1 MHAIRGSTGNVVD
14 VLASDKKD
22 DLFCIQCRSPITA
35 CSNGLQCTQGC
46 SKWECGSD
54 QKIIDDEIP
63 DVREWDAWWDAKG
76 GTRVREGRVRTA
88 KNKVVAYAEVPTVYA
103 PRILPGVRIALLLVF
118 HNTDD
123 EIYHTS
129 GPCFYAP
136 IGDVGTYAI
145 DGSHVRLRPAR
156 PLTGPTK
163 ESLRDMVAATDLSPV
178 DTAAMHFLDRFHRE
192 KFTRVD
198 PMRAPKRRWVQAP
211 AGSGKTTFLLNIA
224 KSFPAKRFLL
234 ITFSAT
240 LSRDVRRRVR
250 ALGASNLEVRTMDS
264 LCLYASGCH
273 ALNTSEHDTLAL
285 SDGRIVKNFF
295 PKMVHFGWYK
305 KKGAR
310 DIASVCEMVLRSTV
324 DLATVGYDGLLCDY
338 HSQISPDYVLDGM
351 WGGSEKKRR
360 LWSYAGN
367 RYTVWHSQSSLLPD
381 DSPID
386 CVLVDEVQDLDKQ
399 AIDIVERCSQPVIYV
414 GDPNQEIFTFRNDNL
429 CRGCRESI
437 PSERHELFP
446 PEQTVALYATFR
458 VGAKSVD
465 ALRHLYFSRTL
476 VYSSSET
483 GEGIRFC
490 KDVPIDVPDA
500 CFLFRGNVELCEF
513 VVKNPSLV
521 TRSEQLVRSI
531 DRLRKSKTKR
541 KFPSA
546 FDRYVLQQT
555 DHQVEVLK
563 SALTVNAFACDTTR
577 TACTVHSAKGAEYD
591 TVVLPYTL
599 FSNLFASNVTMDERR
614 IAWVA
619 CTRHRTRLI
628 VYGWSPDQ
636 EEEPPR
642 EKKRKRA
649 QQTTL
654 DEFILKKT

>member
-1 MHAIRGSTGNVVD
+1 MHAIRGSTGNVVN
-14 VLASDKKD
+14 VLASDDKN
-22 DLFCIQCRSPITA
+22 DLFCIQCRSLITA
-35 CSNGLQCTQGC
+35 RSNVLQCTQGC
-46 SKWECGSD
+46 SKWECGD
-54 QKIIDDEIP
+54 QNSIDDEIP
-63 DVREWDAWWDAKG
+63 NVKEWDAWWDVKG
-76 GTRVREGRVRTA
+76 GTRLREGRVRTA
-88 KNKVVAYAEVPTVYA
+88 KDKVVAYAEVHTVYA
-103 PRILPGVRIALLLVF
+103 PRILPGVRIAFLCVF

-123 EIYHTS
+123 QIYHTS
-129 GPCFYAP
+129 GDAFYAP

-145 DGSHVRLRPAR
+145 VDGSHHVRLRPAR

-163 ESLRDMVAATDLSPV
+163 ESMSDMAAATEIRPI

-192 KFTRVD
+192 KFTQVD
-198 PMRAPKRRWVQAP
+198 PMIAPKRRWVQAP

-324 DLATVGYDGLLCDY
+324 DLATVDYANLLCDY
-338 HSQISPDYVLDGM
+338 HSQISPDYVIDGM

-360 LWSYAGN
+360 MWSYAGN

-437 PSERHELFP
+437 PTERHELFP

-458 VGAKSVD
+458 VGAPSVD
-465 ALRHLYFSRTL
+465 VLRSLYFSRTL

-483 GEGIRFC
+483 GEGIQFC
-490 KDVPIDVPDA
+490 KDVPIDVPHA

-513 VVKNPSLV
+513 AINHPSLV
-521 TRSEQLVRSI
+521 TRSEQLVWSI
-531 DRLRKSKTKR
+531 DRLRKSKSKR

-555 DHQVEVLK
+555 DDQIEKLK
-563 SALTVNAFACDTTR
+563 SALAVNEFACDTTR
-577 TACTVHSAKGAEYD
+577 AACTVHSAKGAEYD
-591 TVVLPYTL
+591 TVAVPYTL
-599 FSNLFASNVTMDERR
+599 FSNLFAMNVSMDERR

-619 CTRHRTRLI
+619 CTRHRTKLI
-628 VYGWSPDQ
+628 VYGWFPDQ
-636 EEEPPR
+636 EKEEPPR
-642 EKKRKRA
+642 EKKRKRV

-654 DEFILKKT
+654 DHFIL